1 MGVTTHSN
9 NLVQKH
15 KGNAKTML
23 ELGSQNTYF
32 NSEPMGIA
40 KDYYTKQGF
49 EHHSIDANGEY
60 GCKVADLSTVLELA
74 QVDIVTDFGTSEHV
88 SNYYNCWL
96 NKHNGCKIGGLIISE
111 NPKVNNWHGHGF
123 HYLTKE
129 FYTELCKVAGYE
141 LIEVGEH
148 AAMGNVTDGWNVY
161 GVLRKISDVFPSG
174 KDFYEKLPYFS
185 NGLGRPLWSLS
196 EDDLIEPKAFLSIGE
211 MKLEVEAETQSI
223 MSLVNQSE
231 HKNPEDYVNEVISRF
246 NGTYEDKAETPAP
259 KKRGRPKKSK

>member
-32 NSEPMGIA
+32 DCETTGVA
-40 KDYYTKQGF
+40 KEYYTKQGF

-60 GCKVADLSTVLELA
+60 GCEVADLSTVLDLA
-74 QVDIVTDFGTSEHV
+74 QVEIVTDFGTSEHV

-161 GVLRKISDVFPSG
+161 GVLRKISDVFPSES
-174 KDFYEKLPYFS
+174 DFYVLPFES
-185 NGLGRPLWSLS
+185 THR
-196 EDDLIEPKAFLSIGE
+196 
-211 MKLEVEAETQSI
+211 
-223 MSLVNQSE
+223 
-231 HKNPEDYVNEVISRF
+231 
-246 NGTYEDKAETPAP
+246 DKQQAETPAP

>member
-32 NSEPMGIA
+32 DCEPMGVA

-49 EHHSIDANGEY
+49 EHYSLDANGEY
-60 GCKVADLSTVLELA
+60 DSEMVDLATVLNLEPC
-74 QVDIVTDFGTSEHV
+74 DIVTDFGTSEHV

-96 NKHNGCKIGGLIISE
+96 NKHNGCNIGGLIISE

-129 FYTELCKVAGYE
+129 FYSELCKVAGYE
-141 LIEVGEH
+141 LIQVGEH

-161 GVLRKISDVFPSG
+161 GVLRKVSDVFPSES
-174 KDFYEKLPYFS
+174 DFSALPFESVMVRNTAGGGNYTTEVT
-185 NGLGRPLWSLS
+185 NI
-196 EDDLIEPKAFLSIGE
+196 EDLTGNNAMGFASKVVA
-211 MKLEVEAETQSI
+211 VAT
-223 MSLVNQSE
+223 
-231 HKNPEDYVNEVISRF
+231 
-246 NGTYEDKAETPAP
+246 ETPAKP
-259 KKRGRPKKSK
+259 KGKRGRPSKK

>member
-1 MGVTTHSN
+1 
-9 NLVQKH
+9 
-15 KGNAKTML
+15 
-23 ELGSQNTYF
+23 
-32 NSEPMGIA
+32 
-40 KDYYTKQGF
+40 
-49 EHHSIDANGEY
+49 
-60 GCKVADLSTVLELA
+60 VLELA

-96 NKHNGCKIGGLIISE
+96 NKHNGCKVGGLIISE

-161 GVLRKISDVFPSG
+161 GVLRKVSDVFPS
-174 KDFYEKLPYFS
+174 
-185 NGLGRPLWSLS
+185 
-196 EDDLIEPKAFLSIGE
+196 
-211 MKLEVEAETQSI
+211 
-223 MSLVNQSE
+223 QSE
-231 HKNPEDYVNEVISRF
+231 FYALPFESTNTAKIKP
-246 NGTYEDKAETPAP
+246 ETPAP

>member
-32 NSEPMGIA
+32 DSVVQCVA

-60 GCKVADLSTVLELA
+60 GCEVADLSTVLDLEPC
-74 QVDIVTDFGTSEHV
+74 DIVTDFGTSEHV

-161 GVLRKISDVFPSG
+161 GVLRKVSDVFPS
-174 KDFYEKLPYFS
+174 
-185 NGLGRPLWSLS
+185 
-196 EDDLIEPKAFLSIGE
+196 
-211 MKLEVEAETQSI
+211 
-223 MSLVNQSE
+223 QSE
-231 HKNPEDYVNEVISRF
+231 FYALPFESTNTAKIKP
-246 NGTYEDKAETPAP
+246 ETPAP